1 MFKTNTYF
9 DNKVFSIAFDSNEGN
24 ATVGV
29 MAPGEYTFGTTTKEY
44 MTVVSGEMQ
53 VQLPGTTE
61 WKTFKPYETFE
72 VAADT
77 SFNVK
82 VTVDT
87 SYKCIYK

>member
-1 MFKTNTYF
+1 MFKTNSYF
-9 DNKVFSIAFDSNEGN
+9 DNKVISIAFENQEGK

-29 MAPGEYTFGTTTKEY
+29 MAPGEYTFGTTCVEF

-53 VQLPGTTE
+53 VQLPGSEE
-61 WKTFKPYETFE
+61 WKTFKSFETFK
-72 VAADT
+72 VDANT

-82 VTVDT
+82 VTTDT

>member
-1 MFKTNTYF
+1 MFTTNSYF
-9 DNKVFSIAFDSNEGN
+9 DNKVLSIAFDSNEGK

-29 MAPGEYTFGTTTKEY
+29 MAPGKYTFGTTSKEY
-44 MTVVSGEMQ
+44 MTVISGVMH

-61 WKTFKPYETFE
+61 WKTYEPYEMFAIE
-72 VAADT
+72 ANQ

-82 VTVDT
+82 VSVDT